1 MDKRIQAGFFLFF
14 FFLLLVVSTTMTQ
27 AAAIPAKI
35 GVISIITGPGAAYGE
50 AITNGF
56 KLARDE
62 VNAKGE
68 VKIELIIED
77 SSGKQEQALAAAQKL
92 INS

>member
-1 MDKRIQAGFFLFF
+1 MKKNVRLFAVLACALF
-14 FFLLLVVSTTMTQ
+14 AFVFMGAEKAKKP
-27 AAAIPAKI
+27 AAPKGEPIKAKI
-35 GVISIITGPGAAYGE
+35 GVISIITGAGASYGE

-68 VKIELIIED
+68 VDIDLKIED
-77 SSGKQEQALAAAQKL
+77 STGKA
-92 INS
+92 